1 MRIRIWMIVVATVA
15 LCVAWVALFV
25 HHAEFGSN
33 IVAGTNGGIVIWK
46 VDFDQIEA
54 LAAEIG
60 ATLLAALAV
69 GLWTARR
76 KA

>member
-15 LCVAWVALFV
+15 LCVAWVALLV
-25 HHAEFGSN
+25 HHAQYGSN
-33 IVAGTNGGIVIWK
+33 ITVANGGIVIWK
-46 VDFDQIEA
+46 VDLDQIEA
-54 LAAEIG
+54 LAVEIG

-69 GLWTARR
+69 GFWTVKR